1 MKRRQVR
8 AKGVRIWDGQSLFL
22 LQLYVKNKL
31 MHFLLQLF
39 SREFRV
45 QFQKK
50 VPEEHLRNNI
60 LWSDGTKIEH
70 SGHHLCLEETRNHP
84 SPARFHPY
92 SEVAT
97 K

>member
-1 MKRRQVR
+1 MKKRQVR
-8 AKGVRIWDGQSLFL
+8 AKGVRIWDGQSTNECIFVAII
-22 LQLYVKNKL
+22 LQ
-31 MHFLLQLF
+31 
-39 SREFRV
+39 RV
-45 QFQKK
+45 QSAVPEK

-84 SPARFHPY
+84 FPAQFHPY